1 MEDPRGQ
8 EVQGAGD
15 GLGHGFTRREL
26 APQVNLHVLQTRK
39 FKTATIKIA
48 LRRNLTPEEAA
59 ANACIPFVLRRGSRR
74 FPTSRDVARFL
85 EHLYGAQLA
94 VDSVKVGET
103 QVLDFTL
110 EVAEPAYLGIAE
122 SPLREGLRF
131 LGDLLFHPQQEGE
144 GFRTQVLAQEV
155 EGLRRRIE
163 GVINH
168 KPQYA
173 LERLRQV
180 MCQDEPYGLHRY
192 GTVERLQAL
201 TPEQLFAHYR
211 QVLAESPVDIFIVG
225 DVKPDEVAQ
234 WVGESLPFPRG
245 QVQAMK
251 EPVSRT
257 PRQVREKVEE
267 EDVHQG
273 VLALGLRTPVRYPD
287 DGYERLLVYNGILG
301 GFPHSKLFI
310 NVREKASLAY
320 FAASRLEGTKG
331 VLVAF
336 AGIDPQRYG
345 QARAIVERQVD
356 DMAAGRISDEEL
368 EATKKAIIHGLRTV
382 TDSPHRLID
391 RHLLG
396 LVNGRVRPLEE
407 TIAAIEGVSR
417 DDVVRIA
424 QGIVPDTVYFLT
436 RASEDGGTAGS
447 EAGSPEGG
455 EGE

>member
-1 MEDPRGQ
+1 MVRVSDGQ
-8 EVQGAGD
+8 GKGFVTVPWGE
-15 GLGHGFTRREL
+15 GLAF
-26 APQVNLHVLQTRK
+26 HVLPTDM
-39 FKTATIKIA
+39 FKTVS
-48 LRRNLTPEEAA
+48 LRVAMRRGLKAA
-59 ANACIPFVLRRGSRR
+59 DVSANACIPFVLRRGTQRHPDSR
-74 FPTSRDVARFL
+74 SIARFL
-85 EHLYGAQLA
+85 EGLYGASFGA
-94 VDSVKVGET
+94 DCDKIGET
-103 QVLDFTL
+103 HVLEFSLDVVSDRYVPAETSLVRQGL
-110 EVAEPAYLGIAE
+110 E
-122 SPLREGLRF
+122 F
-131 LGDLLFHPQQEGE
+131 LGDV
-144 GFRTQVLAQEV
+144 VLRPRLEDGRFVASYVSREV
-155 EGLRRRIE
+155 DMLKRRIE
-163 GVINH
+163 GLINN

-173 LERLRQV
+173 LERLRQT
-180 MCQDEPYGLHRY
+180 MFADEPFGLYRY
-192 GTVERLQAL
+192 GTVEGLLAL
-201 TPEQLFAHYR
+201 KPDALYDHYR
-211 QVLAESPVDIFIVG
+211 RVVEESVIDVFVVGHVEPDQVEGWARE
-225 DVKPDEVAQ
+225 A
-234 WVGESLPFPRG
+234 LPIPRG
-245 QVQAMK
+245 QV
-251 EPVSRT
+251 EPVGA
-257 PRQVREKVEE
+257 PVVRQPQEVREVQEE

-273 VLALGLRTPVRYPD
+273 VLAIGYRTPVRFPD
-287 DGYERLLVYNGILG
+287 DDYDALLVYNGILG